1 MKPVACFIRP
11 DLAPRGA
18 VRRVG
23 PRPDPTRSARIDERI
38 RNVDPFRGDQ
48 KFPRSGERRKIGQPT
63 KVSFASW
70 IRSERYDPEGSRGP
84 GGERTVED
92 KRRILSRELATGS
105 GDDRAPLC
113 IKAGRGREPKTERAS
128 DGLRIASKL

>member
-1 MKPVACFIRP
+1 MRSTTSHAAKSGVGEHTARESE
-11 DLAPRGA
+11 APN
-18 VRRVG
+18 VC
-23 PRPDPTRSARIDERI
+23 
-38 RNVDPFRGDQ
+38 VDPFRGDQ